1 MGLEKYRKAYPNQ
14 LSGGMQQRGSI
25 IRALITNPKII
36 LMDEPFGAV
45 DAQTRS
51 LLQEMLLKIWREF
64 ETTVVFVTHDVDEA
78 ILLADRVIIMGVNPG
93 HIREIIPINI
103 TRPRSSSFLEE
114 FQKVKIK
121 ILNLIKEETL
131 KLMQ

>member
-1 MGLEKYRKAYPNQ
+1 
-14 LSGGMQQRGSI
+14 
-25 IRALITNPKII
+25 
-36 LMDEPFGAV
+36 
-45 DAQTRS
+45 
-51 LLQEMLLKIWREF
+51 
-64 ETTVVFVTHDVDEA
+64 
-78 ILLADRVIIMGVNPG
+78 MGVNPG

-103 TRPRSSSFLEE
+103 PRPRSLDSSFLEE

>member
-1 MGLEKYRKAYPNQ
+1 
-14 LSGGMQQRGSI
+14 
-25 IRALITNPKII
+25 
-36 LMDEPFGAV
+36 MDEPFGAV

-103 TRPRSSSFLEE
+103 PRPRSLDSSFLEE
-114 FQKVKIK
+114 FQKIKIK